1 VDGSVATLGQ
11 GPPVPSL
18 LSNVVGISAGPDTS
32 LFVQG
37 NGTVVGSFDIP
48 VGSFN
53 PPTGVRAASV
63 GYNYTL
69 YLKNDGSVV
78 GSDVPVGLSNLVAI
92 AAGGPHNLALQD
104 NGTLTIWGG
113 NNPLST
119 LTNVAAIASGAR
131 FALAITTNPP
141 PPILSVQSDG
151 VNVTLS
157 APVSVSGY
165 VLEAADSA
173 TDGFTNAVTLE
184 DLGDGK
190 LRLPTSSS
198 VKMFRMRKQ

>member
-1 VDGSVATLGQ
+1 
-11 GPPVPSL
+11 
-18 LSNVVGISAGPDTS
+18 
-32 LFVQG
+32 
-37 NGTVVGSFDIP
+37 
-48 VGSFN
+48 
-53 PPTGVRAASV
+53 VRAASV

-78 GSDVPVGLSNLVAI
+78 GSGVPVGLSNIVAI
-92 AAGGPHNLALQD
+92 AAGGPHNLALQN

-141 PPILSVQSDG
+141 APMLLAESDG
-151 VNVTLS
+151 ASVILS
-157 APVSVSGY
+157 APISVSGY
-165 VLEAADSA
+165 VLEASDGA
-173 TDGFTNAVTLE
+173 TGGFTNAVTFE

-190 LRLPTSSS
+190 LRLPMSSP
-198 VKMFRMRKQ
+198 VKIFRMRKQ